1 MNIKVGQKIVLK
13 DGRFI
18 GVVGEVGSSDPSSAS
33 FVGQFDKDS
42 QVIGF
47 TESDVLAVVEF
58 TQHSNNFVQKLIDL
72 KNGLIQ
78 HSFVV
83 AREGEPDTV
92 AIVSFKALTRMN
104 AEQARTKLAEAV
116 TRWIIRT
123 VEGKDAWAYSS
134 QDFNIGD
141 LAGCVEDPI
150 LMIEISAAGL
160 EEFCVCT
167 MDGGAMGWNYDTVL
181 VDRDKLD
188 EADVFGEKTPPVSS
202 VTPEVN
208 GISDPVPNH
217 QPGPDSVWNEAKQ

>member
-18 GVVGEVGSSDPSSAS
+18 GVVGEVGSSDPSSTS

-42 QVIGF
+42 QVISF

-83 AREGEPDTV
+83 AREGESTTM
-92 AIVSFKALTRMN
+92 AIVSFKALARMD
-104 AEQARTKLAEAV
+104 AKQSLDKLAEAI

-123 VEGKDAWAYSS
+123 KEGKDAWVQSG

-141 LAGCVEDPI
+141 LADYIGNPA

-160 EEFCVCT
+160 EEFCICT
-167 MDGGAMGWNYDTVL
+167 LDGGAVGWNYDTVL

-188 EADVFGEKTPPVSS
+188 EADVLGEKIPPVEKALP
-202 VTPEVN
+202 VPDD
-208 GISDPVPNH
+208 ISDPVPNH
-217 QPGPDSVWNEAKQ
+217 QPGPDSVWSETKQ